1 MFITYSES
9 GWDIMD
15 YDCSALFAA
24 RLTATNM
31 LNSHN
36 AMLNTLTSHPL
47 PNNSTTTL
55 TNPVTNAHFK
65 APTIT
70 APKWSGKAN
79 EFYTWL
85 HNLLNGFKLAD
96 CADQVKLKLT
106 LEAIPMDKQ
115 GLLNDITEWE
125 RFKERLIEEFGSIDV
140 YGRDVNQDF
149 ALLTRFESVQECA
162 EILAPKIK
170 KLQSNLNIMQEF
182 FGLEIL
188 HNVTFTQQLV
198 HNIMKSLPLEVKS
211 SFNEKYADFRDLRPE
226 NVKSPITFEFLAK
239 FVYKMEKNY

>member
-1 MFITYSES
+1 M
-9 GWDIMD
+9 
-15 YDCSALFAA
+15 
-24 RLTATNM
+24 
-31 LNSHN
+31 
-36 AMLNTLTSHPL
+36 
-47 PNNSTTTL
+47 
-55 TNPVTNAHFK
+55 
-65 APTIT
+65 
-70 APKWSGKAN
+70 
-79 EFYTWL
+79 
-85 HNLLNGFKLAD
+85 
-96 CADQVKLKLT
+96 
-106 LEAIPMDKQ
+106 
-115 GLLNDITEWE
+115 
-125 RFKERLIEEFGSIDV
+125 GSIDV

-149 ALLTRFESVQECA
+149 ALLTRYESVQEWA